1 MPPTQRHEYDF
12 VESYTV
18 FNIKGNEYRLI
29 TEINYKSQTIF
40 IRYILTHTEYDEDKW
55 KK

>member
-1 MPPTQRHEYDF
+1 M
-12 VESYTV
+12 
-18 FNIKGNEYRLI
+18 
-29 TEINYKSQTIF
+29 TEINYISQTIF